1 MENMKSKI
9 RNHIENYY
17 AKCKAIEAEYAEF
30 ETQEARNY
38 YAPVLIQEKLTE
50 KITKLKD
57 ARIELENRIDDEFLA
72 FVDGIKPNSEVIS
85 SIQYQTQLS
94 NLLNLLSL
102 DKELDESYF
111 NFMVEANDFTTLE
124 LLKEKYK
131 SKSLAIAFDKV
142 DKEKIIGEARVLV
155 RILKNYIDA
164 DKNFTMLEPILK
176 TIY

>member
-9 RNHIENYY
+9 RNHIEKYY
-17 AKCKAIEAEYAEF
+17 FECKSIEAQYAVY
-30 ETQEARNY
+30 ETKEARNL
-38 YAPVLIQEKLTE
+38 YAGVLIQEKLTE

-57 ARIELENRIDDEFLA
+57 ARIKLENRIDDEFLA
-72 FVDGIKPNSEVIS
+72 FVDGIKPNSDLIS

-142 DKEKIIGEARVLV
+142 DKDKVIGEARVLV
-155 RILKNYIDA
+155 RILKNYIDH
-164 DKNFTMLEPILK
+164 DKNFTMLESILK